1 MSIHDVYDG
10 AQLMCRTLRML
21 DEAQLSIQVGDD
33 MAEYVRFIENE
44 RAFQPVGAPF
54 HPDKALRNGRAFWIT
69 AHNCAGELVHTQ
81 AMRLLELGQQS
92 LADHMRRNYR
102 DYPPAGLPIDFEKS
116 AYNPG
121 PGARRISGR
130 VLYHGEFWIKEDAAL
145 RGRGIVD
152 ILSRF
157 AFLSATMH
165 WQPDYLWGL
174 MARGNAR
181 RGLAE
186 RIGYMHCDPF
196 AVSWHVEGR
205 NQPIVG
211 NLVWLAL
218 DDLRYI
224 VHSPLEEASA
234 A

>member
-1 MSIHDVYDG
+1 MSIQDVYDG

-21 DEAQLSIQVGDD
+21 DCAQLTVQVSED
-33 MAEYVRFIENE
+33 MAEYAEIIRNE
-44 RAFQPVGAPF
+44 RPEQPLGAPF
-54 HPDKALRNGRAFWIT
+54 DLFQSLRNNKAFWIT
-69 AHNCAGELVHTQ
+69 ARDLKGTLVHTQ
-81 AMRLLELGQQS
+81 ALRLLDLGEQT
-92 LADHMRRNYR
+92 LADHLRRNFR
-102 DYPPAGLPIDFEKS
+102 DYPPAGLPIDFENS

-121 PGARRISGR
+121 PGARRITGR
-130 VLYHGEFWIKEDAAL
+130 ALYHGEFWIKENSSF

-174 MARGNAR
+174 MARHNAR

-186 RIGYMHCDPF
+186 RVGYMHSDPF
-196 AVSWHVEGR
+196 AVSWKVADR

-211 NLVWLAL
+211 NLVWLAM

-224 VHSPLEEASA
+224 AHVPLDEASA